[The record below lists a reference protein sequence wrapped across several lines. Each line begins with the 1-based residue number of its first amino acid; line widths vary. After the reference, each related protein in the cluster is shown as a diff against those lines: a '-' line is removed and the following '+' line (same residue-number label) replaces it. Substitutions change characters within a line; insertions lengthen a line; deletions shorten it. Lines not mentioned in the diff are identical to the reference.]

1 MVNNEKSIQAVVP
14 FSKSGAQ
21 ETTQHGEKEKMTNVS
36 TTCLLP
42 TLDQFIGELVD
53 NQTQLAGIGPGIGIG
68 VATAAADVVATSLAF
83 VGLEA
88 FIIATVL
95 QGDTLTELLLEL
107 QTNPELKEQVQ
118 TRVRTEV
125 QRCITPS
132 IGSNFGMG
140 SRKVSTMQMRWNQ
153 NGNNAMELMQQ
164 RTGAGAFTATT
175 PAQSQA
181 LANWRR
187 AMANLFNC
195 VEMLI
200 ESGIACQPEKRG
212 QRCRVPAIVE
222 RCILRAGEKENAD
235 Q

>member
-1 MVNNEKSIQAVVP
+1 
-14 FSKSGAQ
+14 
-21 ETTQHGEKEKMTNVS
+21 MTNVS

-42 TLDQFIGELVD
+42 SLDQFVD
-53 NQTQLAGIGPGIGIG
+53 NLVGNQIDLAGIGPGIGIG
-68 VATAAADVVATSLAF
+68 VATAAADVVAASLAF

-95 QGDTLTELLLEL
+95 DGDTLTELLLEL
-107 QTNPELKEQVQ
+107 QTDTQIKQRVQ
-118 TRVRTEV
+118 TQIRTEV

-132 IGSNFGMG
+132 IGENFGSG
-140 SRKVSTMQMRWNQ
+140 TRSVESMQMRWNQ
-153 NGNNAMELMQQ
+153 NGENAMDLMQQ

-175 PAQSQA
+175 PAQADA
-181 LANWRR
+181 LRNWRR

-200 ESGIACQPEKRG
+200 ESGIACQPDKRG

-222 RCILRAGEKENAD
+222 KCILREGEEKNAN